1 MTMSARKVPS
11 PDQRGEGLENE
22 GLTSRE
28 AVRQSQRIAIQLHQL
43 IAASI
48 TVTTLRS
55 EQDILKSLAGSLR
68 RVFDAEESV
77 VTLDTGPTAP
87 LRAVARRGKKTVSE
101 VPTHQSSEYP
111 TTWEVGSDTRVENGW

>member
-1 MTMSARKVPS
+1 MSARKVPS
-11 PDQRGEGLENE
+11 QDLHGEGLENE
-22 GLTSRE
+22 GLTSRD

-68 RVFDAEESV
+68 KVFDADESV
-77 VTLDTGPTAP
+77 VSLDTGPTAP
-87 LRAVARRGKKTVSE
+87 LRSVARRGKKTTCD
-101 VPTHQSSEYP
+101 VP
-111 TTWEVGSDTRVENGW
+111 SDEES